1 MSGPVID
8 LAIVGGGPA
17 GQAAAEQAVAAG
29 LSVVLFDEQPR
40 PGGQIARQPPAGF
53 TVPGWLAGRAY
64 AEVKAQLARFA
75 RLDGVTWRG
84 GTAVAGLAA
93 DGDGFRLTVVGPDG
107 AERVAARRV
116 LIAAGCYDLPVPL
129 PGWTL
134 PGVMSAGAAQAFVK
148 SQRIVPGG
156 RFVLAGTHPLML
168 VVAAQIV
175 ESGGT
180 VAAVMFDQPLGRCV
194 ARALAEPLTILRH
207 AGLFV
212 DAAAAR
218 RVLARAGVPVRF
230 GRPLTAVEGGEM
242 VEAARFADGTVI
254 ACDRVALCYGF
265 VPQADLPRQVGAAV
279 CWEAGAG
286 GWATA
291 HDGWMET
298 DRPGLFVAGETTGV
312 GGAAMALCEGRLAGI
327 GIARAA
333 GRLDD
338 AAAAGLAR
346 AVRRRHERLSGF
358 ARLLAAIAD
367 PAEVLA
373 RAAPGDT
380 ILCRC
385 EDVTHAAIDAALAT
399 ATAPNAVKLVTRC
412 GMGVCQGR
420 MCEGALLRRIAAL
433 DGAAPGGGGGFTAR
447 FPARPVP
454 IGLLCGADRAEA
466 GDVAD

>member
-1 MSGPVID
+1 MID
-8 LAIVGGGPA
+8 LAIIGGGPA
-17 GQAAAEQAVAAG
+17 GQAAAEQAAAAG
-29 LSVVLFDEQPR
+29 LSVAVFDEQPR

-53 TVPGWLAGRAY
+53 TVPDWLAGRAY
-64 AEVKAQLARFA
+64 AEVRAQLARFEG
-75 RLDGVTWRG
+75 LGGVAWHG

-93 DGDGFRLTVVGPDG
+93 GADGFRLTVVTPDG

-116 LIAAGCYDLPVPL
+116 LVAAGCYDLPVPL

-175 ESGGT
+175 ESGGV

-194 ARALAEPLTILRH
+194 ARALADPLTIVRH

-230 GRPLTAVEGGEM
+230 GRPLAAVEGSEA
-242 VEAARFADGTVI
+242 VAAARFADGSI
-254 ACDRVALCYGF
+254 MACDRVALCYGF
-265 VPQADLPRQVGAAV
+265 VPQADLPRQAGATVRWQAV
-279 CWEAGAG
+279 AG

-291 HDGWMET
+291 HDAWMET

-312 GGAAMALCEGRLAGI
+312 GGAAIALCEGRLAGI
-327 GIARAA
+327 GIARSL

-346 AVRRRHERLSGF
+346 ATRRRHARLSGF
-358 ARLLAAIAD
+358 ARMLAAIAD

-373 RAAPGDT
+373 RVPPADT

-385 EDVTHAAIDAALAT
+385 EDVTHAEIDAVLAT
-399 ATAPNAVKLVTRC
+399 ATAPNAVKLATRC

-420 MCEGALLRRIAAL
+420 MCEGALLRRIAAA
-433 DGAAPGGGGGFTAR
+433 DGTAPGAAGGFTAR
-447 FPARPVP
+447 FPARLVP
-454 IGLLCGADRAEA
+454 IDLLCGLDDVSAEA
-466 GDVAD
+466 VAD